1 MRGRFFSVCGSPVTC
16 FAVTRETRVLK
27 KSASG
32 VPVGINSSPIR
43 VRFFQY
49 AEAFFSGYTG
59 KKRTPAGRP
68 IKYRQNRDRFFQ
80 YEPPER
86 FFQVILKKRISYE
99 TFFFSIT

>member
-27 KSASG
+27 INARV

-49 AEAFFSGYTG
+49 AGA
-59 KKRTPAGRP
+59 
-68 IKYRQNRDRFFQ
+68 
-80 YEPPER
+80 
-86 FFQVILKKRISYE
+86 FFQVILKINGPPLAGQLINCRIETVFVQYE
-99 TFFFSIT
+99 QDERFFRLY